1 MWYIISTSSKM
12 VSTKTLVAL
21 AAFSLASVQGLD
33 LDISDSKSIKNAA
46 ATIAKQLVK
55 EYNVS
60 EPGHPIGVLSIPG
73 RPYYWWESA
82 AMFDTLIKY
91 WSLTGDDQFNNIV
104 TDGMI
109 AQQGEHNDFMPLNWT
124 ASEGNDDQSFWA
136 LAAMSAAESK
146 LPKPQNGSWI
156 DLADAVFNEQVLR
169 WDDETCGGGLRWQ
182 IFSFNTGYSWKNS
195 LTNAN
200 FFQLA
205 SRLAAYT
212 GNSTY
217 SEWAS
222 KAYNWTTSVGFVT
235 SDGTVYDGA
244 DVSKNCST
252 ISKVQSSDKAGSFI
266 AGAAYMYNVTKG
278 SEQWKN
284 TLNNLL
290 LANIETFFSNGV
302 AIESECEPQNRCTT
316 DQLAFKGLLGQ
327 ALVETLKVAPYTEG
341 MIIASLQSS
350 AKAAAKACT
359 DSGCAFVW
367 DGSAQNS
374 TSGVG
379 EKIDALSFVQGLLY
393 KDAAAPATNAT
404 STSGG
409 SGTKSGSSAAT
420 TTSSTAAEAS
430 KNAAASTVM
439 MSSGAVMSLFGAVAW
454 MVL

>member
-1 MWYIISTSSKM
+1 M

-21 AAFSLASVQGLD
+21 AALSLASVQGLD
-33 LDISDSKSIKNAA
+33 LDINDSKSIKNAA

-60 EPGHPIGVLSIPG
+60 EPGHPVGVLSIPG
-73 RPYYWWESA
+73 RPYYWWESG

-91 WSLTGDDQFNNIV
+91 WSLTGDDQFNKIV

-109 AQQGEHNDFMPLNWT
+109 AQQGEDNDFRPANWT
-124 ASEGNDDQSFWA
+124 AGEGNDDQSIWA

-156 DLADAVFNEQVLR
+156 DLADAVFNEQVLG

-182 IFSFNTGYSWKNS
+182 VYPFNTGYTWKNS

-205 SRLAAYT
+205 ARLAAYT

-217 SEWAS
+217 SDWAS
-222 KAYNWTTSVGFVT
+222 KTYNWATSIGFVT

-244 DVSKNCST
+244 DVSKNCSD
-252 ISKVQSSDKAGSFI
+252 INKVQSSEQAGSFI
-266 AGAAYMYNVTKG
+266 AGAAYMYNITKG

-284 TLNNLL
+284 TLNGLL
-290 LANIETFFSNGV
+290 LANIETFFKNGV

-316 DQLAFKGLLGQ
+316 DMLAYKGLLGQ
-327 ALVETLKVAPYTEG
+327 ALVETLKVAPYVEG
-341 MIIASLQSS
+341 MIISSLQSS
-350 AKAAAKACT
+350 AQAAAKACT

-379 EKIDALSFVQGLLY
+379 EQISALSFVQGLLY
-393 KDAAAPATNAT
+393 KDTAAPATNAT

-409 SGTKSGSSAAT
+409 SATKSGSSAAT
-420 TTSSTAAEAS
+420 TTSGSAAAAS
-430 KNAAASTVM
+430 KNAAASTM
-439 MSSGAVMSLFGAVAW
+439 MMGSSAVMSLFGAVAF